1 VLIEQVFLYQG
12 IGLRLLRAVAQ
23 RDYPVMQGI
32 LLLVTISVVVANLAA
47 DLLYSKLDP
56 RIGRAS

>member
-1 VLIEQVFLYQG
+1 MST
-12 IGLRLLRAVAQ
+12 APPTMNPVAQ

>member
-1 VLIEQVFLYQG
+1 MYQG
-12 IGLRLLRAVAQ
+12 VGLRLLRAVDQ

-32 LLLVTISVVVANLAA
+32 LLLVTVSVVVANLAA
-47 DLLYSKLDP
+47 DLIYSRLDP